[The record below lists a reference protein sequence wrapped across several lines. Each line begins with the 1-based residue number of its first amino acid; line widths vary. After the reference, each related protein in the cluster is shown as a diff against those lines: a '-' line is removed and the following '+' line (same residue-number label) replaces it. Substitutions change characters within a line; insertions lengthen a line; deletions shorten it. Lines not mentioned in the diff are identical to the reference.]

1 MSTERDLSAPLTQ
14 ADRARLAGWLDL
26 AARGWALF
34 PVVPG
39 GKRPAI
45 ARWQDRATT
54 DPDRL
59 ARFFA
64 THPDHNA
71 GIACGPSGLLV
82 VDCDT
87 SKDPGP
93 RRDGWAVLAELA
105 AGRGGLPDTWTVT
118 TPSGGRHLYFRAP
131 TPGPGRQP
139 LGNTGRTL
147 GELLDTRGAGG
158 QVLAPGSR
166 LPNGGY
172 ELLDDTDPAELPG
185 WLAWRLSV
193 RAATA
198 FSGPVERPSAAPV
211 ARGSYVSAVVRAEL
225 QRVTQAGRGGH
236 NAAVFT
242 AARALGQL
250 IGAGALDRTASEH
263 NLAAAAAHIVAGPCD
278 CTARDVDASI
288 RSGLDH
294 GERRPRR
301 LPPPGTS
308 TRHEGRRTE

>member
-1 MSTERDLSAPLTQ
+1 MSGDLTA
-14 ADRARLAGWLDL
+14 ADSARLAGWLDL

-59 ARFFA
+59 ARFF
-64 THPDHNA
+64 TSHPDHNA
-71 GIACGPSGLLV
+71 GIACGPSRLLV
-82 VDCDT
+82 IDCDT
-87 SKDPGP
+87 PKDPGDGG
-93 RRDGWAVLAELA
+93 RDGWAVLADLA
-105 AGRGGLPDTWTVT
+105 AGRGGLPNTWTVT

-131 TPGPGRQP
+131 APGPGRQP
-139 LGNTGRTL
+139 FGNTWQTL
-147 GELLDTRGAGG
+147 GPLLDTRGAGG

-172 ELLDDTDPAELPG
+172 ELLDDTDPAALPG
-185 WLAWRLSV
+185 WMAWRLSD
-193 RAATA
+193 RAPTA
-198 FSGPVERPSAAPV
+198 LSEPVERPSADPV
-211 ARGSYVSAVVRAEL
+211 DRGSYVSAVVRSEL

-250 IGAGALDRTASEH
+250 VGAGALHRPTAERD
-263 NLAAAAAHIVAGPCD
+263 LTAAARHIVTGPCD
-278 CTARDVDASI
+278 CTARDIAASI
-288 RSGLDH
+288 ASGLNH

-301 LPPPGTS
+301 LPPPRRTGG
-308 TRHEGRRTE
+308 HEGRRTA